1 MENKNN
7 ETKLRLEEDIQAVSF
22 LKNQL
27 GGYSYV
33 RYSRTDLLND
43 DSILTGASVLNDAN
57 YFNNPDEV
65 IRYFEKAR
73 HYSDEVT
80 IASFI
85 DYVKDLL
92 ENGDTDGA
100 NPKVVDSWL
109 TDYEIRFATDT
120 TMDLD
125 DVLEGL
131 KSDLTLY
138 E

>member
-7 ETKLRLEEDIQAVSF
+7 ETKLRLELDILAVSF
-22 LKNQL
+22 LKMML
-27 GGYSYV
+27 EKKDYV
-33 RYSRTDLLND
+33 SYSRTDLLND
-43 DSILTGASVLNDAN
+43 DSVLTGASLLNDAN

-65 IRYFEKAR
+65 IRYFEKAG

-85 DYVKDLL
+85 DYVKDFL
-92 ENGDTDGA
+92 ESGDTSGL
-100 NPKVVDSWL
+100 NLKVVDSWVE
-109 TDYEIRFATDT
+109 DYEIRFATRT

-125 DVLEGL
+125 YVLEGL

>member
-7 ETKLRLEEDIQAVSF
+7 ETKLRLELDILAVSF
-22 LKNQL
+22 LKMML
-27 GGYSYV
+27 EKKDYV
-33 RYSRTDLLND
+33 SYSRTDLLND
-43 DSILTGASVLNDAN
+43 DSVLTGASLLNNAS

-85 DYVKDLL
+85 DYVKDFL
-92 ENGDTDGA
+92 ESGDTSGL
-100 NPKVVDSWL
+100 NLKVVDSWV
-109 TDYEIRFATDT
+109 TDYEIRFATGT

-125 DVLEGL
+125 EVLRGL